1 MHGAGEPWTRP
12 QVCFIAGFG
21 RVAVFPQVKHAARL
35 METFT
40 FGKIN

>member
-1 MHGAGEPWTRP
+1 MHGARETWIRD

-21 RVAVFPQVKHAARL
+21 KVQAEPQVKYSRRL

-40 FGKIN
+40 FGKIY